1 MQYQQT
7 ETRANRAGVI
17 REINN
22 IPAAS
27 KRKTPRAKL
36 VYTPSEHNGQIVPS
50 DQFQL
55 AKEKIKR
62 TMAKSELRSRSQ
74 CRLSSSKTERQL
86 CSPSFLTLAVNKET
100 KRDLVESSHTILRKE
115 ISIQNKIDERE
126 KLIEFINN
134 EQEKLG
140 ESRKAFDEDRESYER
155 YLERL
160 RIDVACIEDEV
171 KGLVEIKEQKDF
183 TIYKLNQTIHEI
195 EVEKN
200 KVEEQ
205 LEVYKDHK

>member
-1 MQYQQT
+1 
-7 ETRANRAGVI
+7 
-17 REINN
+17 
-22 IPAAS
+22 
-27 KRKTPRAKL
+27 
-36 VYTPSEHNGQIVPS
+36 
-50 DQFQL
+50 
-55 AKEKIKR
+55 
-62 TMAKSELRSRSQ
+62 MAKSELRSRSQ

-205 LEVYKDHK
+205 LEVYRDHK